1 MSLIPHFSILGS
13 GPTVLMLHGIG
24 GGHLSFAPQLEG
36 FAAAGFRAVAWD
48 MPGYGFSAP
57 VEPFNFKGLA
67 ARCVALIEALQCP
80 SLSLLG
86 HSMGGMVAQ
95 EVALRR
101 PDLVNRLILCG
112 TSASF
117 ARRTDG
123 TQAAEWADR
132 FIAQR
137 TAPLTQG
144 RSMEDLAGELVPAM
158 VGSQAQPEG
167 VRMAVHCLSQVP
179 AATYR
184 RAVECVAT
192 FDRQNALSELAM
204 PTLLVGGSEDRVARP
219 ESMRAM
225 ARVMPRA
232 RYEQLEGAGH
242 LMHLELPEAFNACV
256 VSFLREPLSPRLAP
270 APGVH

>member
-24 GGHLSFAPQLEG
+24 GGHLSFAPQLEA

-80 SLSLLG
+80 NVALLG

-123 TQAAEWADR
+123 SLAVEWADR
-132 FIAQR
+132 FVAQR
-137 TAPLTQG
+137 TAPLAQG
-144 RSMEDLAGELVPAM
+144 RSMEELAGELVPAM
-158 VGSQAQPEG
+158 VGTQAQPEG

-184 RAVECVAT
+184 RAVECITT
-192 FDRQNALSELAM
+192 FDRQGALGELTM
-204 PTLLVGGSEDRVARP
+204 PTLLVGGSDDKVASP
-219 ESMRAM
+219 EVMRTM
-225 ARVMPRA
+225 ARVIPRA
-232 RYEQLEGAGH
+232 RYEELEGAGH
-242 LMHLELPEAFNACV
+242 LMHLELPEVFNTCV
-256 VSFLREPLSPRLAP
+256 LSFLREPLVPPHGA